1 MSGLLSLSLPKE
13 IQQRFRGMR
22 VLQLFRDVYCLITTF
37 EVIDLLPI
45 EINTIVEIVKEV
57 IVFTTK

>member
-13 IQQRFRGMR
+13 AEVTRDAC
-22 VLQLFRDVYCLITTF
+22 VQLSRDVYCLITTF

-45 EINTIVEIVKEV
+45 EINTIVEVVKEV
-57 IVFTTK
+57 IVFTIQ